1 MFDFV
6 RKHTKLMMILMFLIV
21 FPAFVLV
28 GVDGFSRITAGG
40 PTAAVVGNQTID
52 EAEWDAAH
60 KREVE
65 RMRAQMPTI
74 DIKLLDTPEMRYAT
88 LERLVRERVM
98 ALAAQD
104 ARLVTSDARLAR
116 ELQQNPT
123 IASLRKPDGT
133 MDMDRYRQLAAQQG
147 LTPEGFESSLRK
159 EISERQLETGITQ
172 TAIAPAAL
180 SQTALNAFYERRE
193 VQLTRFNAADY
204 TAKVQPTEADIE
216 AYYKANPKQFQAPEM
231 ATVEYVV
238 LDLESVKKTIT
249 LNESDV
255 KTYYEQ
261 NASRLSGKEE
271 RRASH
276 ILITAAKDASDSD
289 KQKAMAR
296 ATELLEQL
304 RKKPGSFADLAT
316 QHSQDPGSAARGG
329 DLEYFGRGAMV
340 KPFEDTAFTL
350 KKDEISDVVES
361 DFGYHII
368 KVTDIKGPKIKSFE
382 ELRAGIEADLKGQQA
397 RQKYAEAADVFTN
410 MVYEQ
415 PDSLAPTAERLKL
428 EVQTASRV
436 LRQPGPT
443 TAGLFANPKLLG
455 ALFTPESVD
464 KKRNTEAIEIAPSQL
479 VAARVVE
486 HSPAR
491 TLPLAEVSDQAKAR
505 LVASRAAEMAKKEG
519 TDKLA
524 QWKQSDPTA
533 LPATV
538 VVSREGAPTVPT
550 PVQDAVL
557 RANTSQLPAWVGVDL
572 GAQGYAVARIGK
584 VLTRPA
590 PAQQQADRERQ
601 QFAQLMANAESQA
614 FYQLL
619 SQRLKVEIKAKRP
632 ARTSTEPAAE

>member
-6 RKHTKLMMILMFLIV
+6 RKHTKLMMIIMFLVI

-28 GVDGFSRITAGG
+28 GVDGYSRITAGG
-40 PTAAVVGNQTID
+40 QAVAVVGNHTID

-60 KREVE
+60 KREVD

-98 ALAAQD
+98 AQSTQD

-123 IASLRKPDGT
+123 IASLRKPDGS

-147 LTPEGFESSLRK
+147 LTPEGFEATMRK
-159 EISERQLETGITQ
+159 ELSEQQLEQSITQ
-172 TAIAPAAL
+172 TAIVPATLA
-180 SQTALNAFYERRE
+180 QTALNAFYERRE
-193 VQLTRFNAADY
+193 VQLTRFNASDY
-204 TAKVQPTEADIE
+204 AAKVHPTEAEIE
-216 AYYKANPKQFQAPEM
+216 EYYKANPAQFQAEEM
-231 ATVEYVV
+231 ADVEYVV
-238 LDLESVKKTIT
+238 LDLEAVKKTIA

-276 ILITAAKDASDSD
+276 ILITAAKDASDAD
-289 KQKAMAR
+289 KQKAKAR

-304 RKKPGSFADLAT
+304 RKNPGSFADLAT
-316 QHSQDPGSAARGG
+316 KHSQDPGSAARGG
-329 DLEYFGRGAMV
+329 DLDYFGRGAMV
-340 KPFEDTAFTL
+340 KPFEDAAFAL
-350 KKDEISDVVES
+350 KKDAISDVVES

-368 KVTDIKGPKIKSFE
+368 KVTDIKAPKIKSFD
-382 ELRAGIEADLKGQQA
+382 ELRAGIEADLKAQQA
-397 RQKYAEAADVFTN
+397 QQKYAEAADTFTN

-415 PDSLAPTAERLKL
+415 PDGLAPTAQRLKL
-428 EVQTASRV
+428 EVKTASRV
-436 LRQPGPT
+436 LRKPGPT
-443 TAGLFANPKLLG
+443 TAGLFANPKLLA
-455 ALFTPESVD
+455 ALFAPESVD
-464 KKRNTEAIEIAPSQL
+464 KKRNTEAIEIGPSQL
-479 VAARVVE
+479 VAARVVQ

-491 TLPLAEVSDQAKAR
+491 TLPLAEVSPQAKAR
-505 LVASRAAEMAKKEG
+505 LIASRAAEMAKKEG
-519 TDKLA
+519 AEKLA
-524 QWKQSDPTA
+524 LWKQNDPA
-533 LPATV
+533 NLPATV

-557 RANTSQLPAWVGVDL
+557 RADATQLPAWVGVDL
-572 GAQGYAVARIGK
+572 GPQGYAVARIGK
-584 VLTRPA
+584 VQTRPA
-590 PAQQQADRERQ
+590 PSQQQADRERQ
-601 QFAQLMANAESQA
+601 QFTQLIASAENQA
-614 FYQLL
+614 YYKLL

-632 ARTSTEPAAE
+632 VATSAEVAPE